1 MQIKNIII
9 SFLFIFQSV
18 ISTPRRNRN
27 NVDTLEVEHVE
38 VEHVEVEHVEVEHVE
53 VEHVEVHGI

>member
-38 VEHVEVEHVEVEHVE
+38 VEHVEV
-53 VEHVEVHGI
+53 HGI